1 MANESTTARIDTL
14 RGIPL
19 FASLPDR
26 ALERLIECANEVDVP
41 AGQVLVE
48 SHMEGSGLFVI
59 EEGECIVEAPKRKAT
74 LGPGEFFGELALL
87 TPEAHRTARVR
98 ASTPC
103 RVLAISRHDFRD
115 LLESEPKLGLAMLE
129 ALAERLVKATS

>member
-1 MANESTTARIDTL
+1 MANETTSARIEAL
-14 RGIPL
+14 RAIPL
-19 FASLPDR
+19 FASLPDT
-26 ALERLIECANEVDVP
+26 ALTRLVECANEVDVP
-41 AGQVLVE
+41 AGQVLIE

-59 EEGECIVEAPKRKAT
+59 EEGTCVVDAPKRKAE

-87 TPEAHRTARVR
+87 TPEALRTARVR
-98 ASTPC
+98 AATPA
-103 RVLAISRHDFRD
+103 RLLAISRYDFRS